1 MQLST
6 KSQTQDVIQ
15 HCYVHTTLQTLAT
28 KKLWQ
33 RFFGR
38 FSDLNDLQ
46 SRQTSVDEINKI
58 LSNFDWCLNLS
69 SKTMS
74 LISFNI
80 NLAYKS
86 GINVKTIT
94 NFVESKK
101 TSSLPI
107 KPIIGS
113 FHVVLNKQNKERKKA
128 NYT

>member
-1 MQLST
+1 
-6 KSQTQDVIQ
+6 
-15 HCYVHTTLQTLAT
+15 
-28 KKLWQ
+28 
-33 RFFGR
+33 
-38 FSDLNDLQ
+38 
-46 SRQTSVDEINKI
+46 
-58 LSNFDWCLNLS
+58 
-69 SKTMS
+69 MS

-113 FHVVLNKQNKERKKA
+113 FHVVLNKQNKERKKQITRKMSELTPDEA
-128 NYT
+128 SIMSYNVLVFGF